1 MGGPQSGEGG
11 EPGAILVLRFWSEQ
25 GKREFALLSELL
37 SRGWEVDLS
46 DLVPSTEYMPI
57 TPDESEE
64 ELGQNHDRT
73 DMNAGQS
80 RSQSRSGGIDSHV
93 ERRRRQFRQ
102 RVRLVFR
109 TEMGRARFAALVTE
123 WDMALDT

>member
-1 MGGPQSGEGG
+1 M
-11 EPGAILVLRFWSEQ
+11 VLRFWSEQ

-57 TPDESEE
+57 TPDKSEE

-73 DMNAGQS
+73 HINAGQS
-80 RSQSRSGGIDSHV
+80 RSQSRSGRIDGHV
-93 ERRRRQFRQ
+93 ERRRRQFRH

-109 TEMGRARFAALVTE
+109 TEMGRARFAALVRE
-123 WDMALDT
+123 WDMVVSA